1 MAGLKL
7 SSPRLRRLARIGVG
21 VIVVAA
27 IVATLGTGPF
37 IHGVTSVSLFS
48 VVVAVALTGVA
59 TASAVWRWRT
69 VASGLGLEL
78 SWRGAIAAYYR
89 SQFLNAVLP
98 GGVVGDVHR
107 AYRHGRRSG
116 SVALAARAVATERI
130 AGQVVQFVLVGL
142 VLSMLGLNS
151 PLHALAWVVGGL
163 AVLLVIAIAIVATA
177 NSGRRLLRREL
188 DLLGQLFGNPRR
200 SVQIVAS
207 SILVLASHATVFIV
221 ACIATG
227 IRAPLSELVALAL
240 IALTAAALPIN
251 VGGWGPREGAAASAF
266 AVVGLGAD
274 AGVAASTA
282 FGVLATI
289 AVLPGAVVLVVSRIG
304 VARSRRRSRAADSS
318 PFTQPLTE
326 TQSSREEV
334 HA

>member
-7 SSPRLRRLARIGVG
+7 SSPRLRRLARIAAG
-21 VIVVAA
+21 VILVAA
-27 IVATLGTGPF
+27 IVAALGTGPF
-37 IHGVTSVSLFS
+37 IRGLTSISLFS
-48 VVVAVALTGVA
+48 VVVAVVLTGVA

-98 GGVVGDVHR
+98 GGIVGDVHR

-116 SVALAARAVATERI
+116 SVAVAARAVATERI
-130 AGQVVQFVLVGL
+130 AGQVVQFVLVAL
-142 VLSMLGLNS
+142 VLAILGLNT
-151 PLHALAWVVGGL
+151 PLHALAWIVCGVAG
-163 AVLLVIAIAIVATA
+163 LLVIATAIVATGA
-177 NSGRRLLRREL
+177 RGRRLLRREL

-207 SILVLASHATVFIV
+207 SILVVASHTTVFIV
-221 ACIATG
+221 ACVAAG
-227 IRAPLSELVALAL
+227 VHAPPSELVALAL
-240 IALTAAALPIN
+240 VALTAAAVPIN
-251 VGGWGPREGAAASAF
+251 IGGWGPREGAAASVF
-266 AVVGLGAD
+266 AAVGLGAG

-289 AVLPGAVVLVVSRIG
+289 AVLPGAAVVVVSRIR
-304 VARSRRRSRAADSS
+304 VARSHRRSRDADSE

>member
-7 SSPRLRRLARIGVG
+7 LSPRLRRLARIGAG

-48 VVVAVALTGVA
+48 VAVALALTGVA
-59 TASAVWRWRT
+59 TVSAVWRWRA

-89 SQFLNAVLP
+89 SQFLNTVLP

-130 AGQVVQFVLVGL
+130 AGQVVQFVLVAL
-142 VLSMLGLNS
+142 VLSLLGLNS
-151 PLHALAWVVGGL
+151 PLHALAWVVGGVVL
-163 AVLLVIAIAIVATA
+163 LLVIAIGIVATVVR
-177 NSGRRLLRREL
+177 GRRLLLREL

-200 SVQIVAS
+200 AVQIVAS
-207 SILVLASHATVFIV
+207 SILVVASHATVFIV
-221 ACIATG
+221 ACLATG
-227 IRAPLSELVALAL
+227 VHAPLSELVALAL

-266 AVVGLGAD
+266 AAVGAGAG
-274 AGVAASTA
+274 AGVAASTT

-289 AVLPGAVVLVVSRIG
+289 ALLPGAVVLVA
-304 VARSRRRSRAADSS
+304 ARVRAARKLRRASNF
-318 PFTQPLTE
+318 PEPEEQVTE
-326 TQSSREEV
+326 PMIEEV

>member
-1 MAGLKL
+1 MAGLRL
-7 SSPRLRRLARIGVG
+7 SPRLRHLARIGAG

-37 IHGVTSVSLFS
+37 IHGLTSVSLIS
-48 VVVAVALTGVA
+48 VAVALALTAVA

-89 SQFLNAVLP
+89 SQFLNTILP

-116 SVALAARAVATERI
+116 SAALAARAVATERI
-130 AGQVVQFVLVGL
+130 AGQVVQLVIVAV
-142 VLSMLGLNS
+142 VLSFLGLSS
-151 PLHALAWVVGGL
+151 PLHALAWVVGGVVVL
-163 AVLLVIAIAIVATA
+163 AGVAIAIVATA
-177 NSGRRLLRREL
+177 ARGRRLLRREL
-188 DLLGQLFGNPRR
+188 TLLGQLFGNPHR
-200 SVQIVAS
+200 SMQIVAS
-207 SILVLASHATVFIV
+207 SILVVASHTTLFVV

-227 IRAPLSELVALAL
+227 VHAPLSELITLAL
-240 IALTAAALPIN
+240 IALTAASLPIN

-266 AVVGLGAD
+266 AAVGLGAA
-274 AGVAASTA
+274 AGVAASTT
-282 FGVLATI
+282 FGILATI
-289 AVLPGAVVLVVSRIG
+289 ALLPGAVVLIS
-304 VARSRRRSRAADSS
+304 ARAKAAREFRRANTFPD
-318 PFTQPLTE
+318 PQEHITE
-326 TQSSREEV
+326 PEIEEV